1 MVQVVVNPTTIRSRP
16 RWPLY
21 SISFKYRKCRASP
34 MVRKYLIN
42 VLIYPSLQH
51 TSCTCTKSREWA
63 VMYICVRAKRYQFYN
78 CFCDLLY
85 KLFWFRANQ
94 FLDFLLNDV
103 VSLAQKQHIHL
114 IIYLFIYGEQNKG
127 LRTRATHTNA
137 LSGIFIVLA
146 HSKMKSPRVNISLYA
161 DTLSWFRPN
170 QYLLSLRW
178 HIILI

>member
-1 MVQVVVNPTTIRSRP
+1 
-16 RWPLY
+16 
-21 SISFKYRKCRASP
+21 

-42 VLIYPSLQH
+42 VLIYPSLQRS
-51 TSCTCTKSREWA
+51 SCTCTKSGQWV
-63 VMYICVRAKRYQFYN
+63 VMYMCVRAKRYQFYN

-94 FLDFLLNDV
+94 FVDFVLNDV
-103 VSLAQKQHIHL
+103 VSLAEKQHIHL

-127 LRTRATHTNA
+127 LRTRATRTNT

-146 HSKMKSPRVNISLYA
+146 NSKMSSPRVSISLYP

-170 QYLLSLRW
+170 QYLLFLLNAACLAQNRDLQMS
-178 HIILI
+178 